1 MGVERSEFPYDIGGE
16 EAAECGGHVADGA
29 GCGFLVPFALDG
41 HDGCAVGLLGG
52 EDDGEFPAA
61 QAGAGQ
67 IVADCLGQPTVVR
80 VPKVVLT
87 DLRDVRLRPGA
98 HRRDDGLVSAQG
110 LNEQGA
116 FGGDGVDGVDDEVEV
131 LVEEGGHIVGREIR
145 SADVEVEAGI
155 DVEETAGEDVHL
167 FCPTREWRAGSW
179 RLMFEGATQSASMR
193 VSLPTPARQSISAA

>member
-16 EAAECGGHVADGA
+16 ETAECGRHVADGA
-29 GCGFLVPFALDG
+29 GGCFLVSLAFNG
-41 HDGCAVGLLGG
+41 HDCRAIGLFGRKYYG
-52 EDDGEFPAA
+52 QSPAA
-61 QAGAGQ
+61 QSCAGQ
-67 IVADCLGQPTVVR
+67 VVADCLGQSAVER
-80 VPKVVLT
+80 APKVVLT
-87 DLRDVRLRPGA
+87 DLRDVHLRPGA

-145 SADVEVEAGI
+145 STDVEVEAGI

-167 FCPTREWRAGSW
+167 FLSD
-179 RLMFEGATQSASMR
+179 EGVEGR
-193 VSLPTPARQSISAA
+193 